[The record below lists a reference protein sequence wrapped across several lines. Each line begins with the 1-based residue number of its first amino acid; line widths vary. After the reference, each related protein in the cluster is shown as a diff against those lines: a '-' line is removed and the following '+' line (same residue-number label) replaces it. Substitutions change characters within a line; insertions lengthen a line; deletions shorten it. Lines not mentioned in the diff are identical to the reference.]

1 MIYNQF
7 DPHPA
12 LSNYIDAYW
21 TVTGERDGLKA
32 ERILPDG
39 CVDIIFNLGAD
50 FKTDNGNLLMENEK
64 VYLVGTMTRLKE
76 ANLSRDSKLLG
87 IRFKPGAFSF
97 FYKFCSLHEV
107 RDITVEFDR
116 VLSPDLKKAVQYPI
130 EYFNHFLLN
139 RFSSPRHLL
148 LPIVNDIQN
157 HKGQLDVKTLADRHY
172 TTVRQLERSF
182 KQQIGASPKELIS
195 LIRYQFVHSAI
206 ENNTTNRSLLDIAF
220 EYGYYDHSHLT
231 NEFKRYTG
239 IAPSGF

>member
-1 MIYNQF
+1 MIYTQF
-7 DPHPA
+7 NPHPA

-21 TVTGERDGLKA
+21 TVEGEGNGLEA

-39 CVDIIFNLGAD
+39 CVDIILNLGAAC
-50 FKTDNGNLLMENEK
+50 KTDNGNFLMENEK
-64 VYLVGTMTRLKE
+64 AYLVGTMTRLKE
-76 ANLSRDSKLLG
+76 ANLSRDAKLLG

-97 FYKFCSLHEV
+97 FYKFSSLHEV
-107 RDITVEFDR
+107 KDITIEFDK
-116 VLSPDLKKAVQYPI
+116 VLSPDLKKAIRYPI
-130 EYFNHFLLN
+130 EYFNHFLLD
-139 RFSSPRHLL
+139 RLSRPKHTL
-148 LPIVNDIQN
+148 LPVINDIQN
-157 HKGQLDVKTLADRHY
+157 HKGQMDVKTLAGQHF

-182 KQQIGASPKELIS
+182 KQHIGASPKELIS
-195 LIRYQFVHSAI
+195 LIRYQLVHSAI

>member
-1 MIYNQF
+1 MIYTQF
-7 DPHPA
+7 NPHPA

-21 TVTGERDGLKA
+21 TAEGEGNGLEA

-39 CVDIIFNLGAD
+39 CIDIIVSLGASC
-50 FKTDNGNLLMENEK
+50 KTDNGNFLMENEK
-64 VYLVGTMTRLKE
+64 AYLVGTMTRVKE
-76 ANLSRDSKLLG
+76 ANLNRDSKLIG

-97 FYKFCSLHEV
+97 FYTFSSLHEV
-107 RDITVEFDR
+107 KDITIEFDKTQA
-116 VLSPDLKKAVQYPI
+116 PDLKKAIRYPI
-130 EYFNHFLLN
+130 EYFNHLLLN
-139 RFSSPRHLL
+139 RLSKPKHIL
-148 LPIVNDIQN
+148 LPVVDDIRN
-157 HKGQLDVKTLADRHY
+157 HKGQIDVKTLADRHF
-172 TTVRQLERSF
+172 TTVRQLERDF
-182 KQQIGASPKELIS
+182 KQNIGASPKELIS